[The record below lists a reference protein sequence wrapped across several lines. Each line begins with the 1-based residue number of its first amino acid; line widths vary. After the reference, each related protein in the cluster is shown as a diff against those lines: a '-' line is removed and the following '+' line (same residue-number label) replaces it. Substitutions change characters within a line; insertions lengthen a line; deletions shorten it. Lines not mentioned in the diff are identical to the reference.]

1 MKKQIL
7 FCLFP
12 SSRLPAFAPLLFALC
27 PLLFALNSY
36 SQITRGAQPGEL
48 YISTD
53 WYMDNYG
60 QVHYAIFHTTDN
72 GEHITLQYENIESP
86 PPDEMQVGKVLGDA
100 TNGALYNIGNNELWV
115 SFDYGTSWEF
125 RENYPGY
132 TKFFSGVN
140 QGLIF
145 KGNSQ
150 GFFKSIDYAQSFE
163 LLPITVTCPFTEV
176 GFFEPEFYGIYG
188 EAGIYFNFVHTI
200 DYGQTYSEI
209 PIDSAVA
216 FWAPGGH
223 YPQISRG
230 TESGEIYLVS
240 WWLDSNYKIFHSV
253 DKGYTWTE
261 KYESDYINIYYWRV
275 NYTAGR
281 EPGSFYVMRSRI
293 NPAGD
298 HVWLYIDYSSDYGE
312 TFTTYFHDLDSTI
325 TKVNPVK
332 KIEVNLSNY
341 PNPFTEK
348 TIIEFEL
355 PENCTNP
362 LLNIYNIHGI
372 LVKQF
377 NITGK
382 KSQQWDGTGFNGIK
396 MPGGIYLYSISNRNI
411 SSQLNKLLF
420 NN

>member
-1 MKKQIL
+1 
-7 FCLFP
+7 
-12 SSRLPAFAPLLFALC
+12 
-27 PLLFALNSY
+27 
-36 SQITRGAQPGEL
+36 
-48 YISTD
+48 
-53 WYMDNYG
+53 
-60 QVHYAIFHTTDN
+60 
-72 GEHITLQYENIESP
+72 
-86 PPDEMQVGKVLGDA
+86 
-100 TNGALYNIGNNELWV
+100 
-115 SFDYGTSWEF
+115 
-125 RENYPGY
+125 
-132 TKFFSGVN
+132 
-140 QGLIF
+140 
-145 KGNSQ
+145 
-150 GFFKSIDYAQSFE
+150 
-163 LLPITVTCPFTEV
+163 
-176 GFFEPEFYGIYG
+176 
-188 EAGIYFNFVHTI
+188 
-200 DYGQTYSEI
+200 
-209 PIDSAVA
+209 
-216 FWAPGGH
+216 
-223 YPQISRG
+223 
-230 TESGEIYLVS
+230 
-240 WWLDSNYKIFHSV
+240 
-253 DKGYTWTE
+253 
-261 KYESDYINIYYWRV
+261 
-275 NYTAGR
+275 
-281 EPGSFYVMRSRI
+281 MRSRI